1 MGDRRSLCGLQTCSP
16 KGKRKR
22 PVATL
27 SFIIRRLERR
37 KTRSTIVGADS
48 SHRAVDSCCCCSG
61 PLPHQRAHPPSSHAH
76 KERPLPQNSN
86 AQRPPRLLFHLERK
100 RTSLNSKA
108 GENETRRFVLPAA
121 TGNQSV
127 VKKIRC
133 NQGDLLKIFRCRRR
147 RCCPLSPRSSSYSS
161 SSSIPPFL
169 LHLFTLSSLFAII
182 ILFHSIYLHKSIA
195 SFANSRQST
204 SSSCASERKTQRK
217 G

>member
-1 MGDRRSLCGLQTCSP
+1 MSVRTRLTAPSIAAAAAPAHSLSSTRTPALLPCTQ
-16 KGKRKR
+16 
-22 PVATL
+22 
-27 SFIIRRLERR
+27 R
-37 KTRSTIVGADS
+37 KTPA
-48 SHRAVDSCCCCSG
+48 
-61 PLPHQRAHPPSSHAH
+61 PKLQRTTTPTT
-76 KERPLPQNSN
+76 
-86 AQRPPRLLFHLERK
+86 LFHLERK

-133 NQGDLLKIFRCRRR
+133 NQGDLLRYFRCRRR